1 MHLCHE
7 FQLHI
12 VLLSY
17 FLHNG
22 LAQSSLTYTYALK
35 TVMVKPNYK
44 QKVNLKQQF
53 LKIEGKSALTADF
66 PP

>member
-7 FQLHI
+7 FQLHV
-12 VLLSY
+12 VLLSC

-22 LAQSSLTYTYALK
+22 LAQNSLTYTYALK

-44 QKVNLKQQF
+44 QKVNLNQQIF
-53 LKIEGKSALTADF
+53 KIQWKSALTADF